1 MYCTYRHTQNEVNE
15 ILVLKPLIREYMGK
29 ESQTSSG
36 RSERRRKSTASSITT
51 SKKKKRKTM
60 THVSTQRRQSTSTKT
75 TLFQPI
81 KKNVCNGC
89 NAYNF
94 LFECDRCLKSYC
106 VKHMNNHKNCVLR
119 LPRITC
125 SVCGKDIEI
134 PRGQTSKDVLKRHI
148 SETHRET
155 PSEKKNTPPPST
167 EHVTNEWLIRLY
179 HISYAVFMEQH
190 DGKGLSPL
198 SRHCL
203 VGIVREFKFENNN
216 NNKYDPHNM
225 RTMWSPQALYKMIS
239 SVACVMQMSTIEIV
253 SWGIYLCRFGWFQP
267 GLNPMQSLAIT
278 GFSIKLFLTVDYTM
292 FLAYLNSKWGDF
304 TKKFNAWV
312 TSVRLQHS
320 PLTMIEINM
329 KYLDYCKSFEWTP
342 PTSEDTT

>member
-1 MYCTYRHTQNEVNE
+1 
-15 ILVLKPLIREYMGK
+15 MGK
-29 ESQTSSG
+29 GSQTSSR
-36 RSERRRKSTASSITT
+36 RSERRRTSTSSSIAT
-51 SKKKKRKTM
+51 SKLKRKKM
-60 THVSTQRRQSTSTKT
+60 THVTTQRVSTT
-75 TLFQPI
+75 TSFQPI
-81 KKNVCNGC
+81 KKNVCNVRGC

-94 LFECDRCLKSYC
+94 LFECDRCLKPYC
-106 VKHMNNHKNCVLR
+106 MKHMNNHKNCVLR
-119 LPRITC
+119 LPKITC
-125 SVCGKDIEI
+125 PVCGKDIEI
-134 PRGQTSKDVLKRHI
+134 PRGQTSKDVLKKHI

-155 PSEKKNTPPPST
+155 PKDTPPPST
-167 EHVTNEWLIRLY
+167 EQPPHVTNEWLIRLY
-179 HISYAVFMEQH
+179 HTSYAVFMEQH
-190 DGKGLSPL
+190 DGMGLSPL

-216 NNKYDPHNM
+216 NKYDPHNM
-225 RTMWSPQALYKMIS
+225 RTTWSPQALYKMIS

-253 SWGIYLCRFGWFQP
+253 SWGIYLRRFGWFQH

-329 KYLDYCKSFEWTP
+329 KCLDYCKSFEWTP
-342 PTSEDTT
+342 PPEDT